1 MMMKQMMQN
10 ESIVLRPLEPT
21 DLDTL
26 YNWENDSSLWV
37 VSDTVAPYSRAA
49 LWQYLEDYTGDIY
62 SQRQLRLMITLASD
76 GTPVGTIDY
85 LNFDPLNNRA
95 ELGLFISSDYR
106 GQGLGHQ
113 ALELLTH
120 YSREHLGLRQLYV
133 FIALANE
140 VCLKM
145 FEDYGYRRVGVIHSW
160 VKRGTTYYDVALLQ
174 MIL

>member
-1 MMMKQMMQN
+1 M
-10 ESIVLRPLEPT
+10 
-21 DLDTL
+21 
-26 YNWENDSSLWV
+26 
-37 VSDTVAPYSRAA
+37 
-49 LWQYLEDYTGDIY
+49 
-62 SQRQLRLMITLASD
+62 
-76 GTPVGTIDY
+76 
-85 LNFDPLNNRA
+85 
-95 ELGLFISSDYR
+95 
-106 GQGLGHQ
+106 
-113 ALELLTH
+113 LTH